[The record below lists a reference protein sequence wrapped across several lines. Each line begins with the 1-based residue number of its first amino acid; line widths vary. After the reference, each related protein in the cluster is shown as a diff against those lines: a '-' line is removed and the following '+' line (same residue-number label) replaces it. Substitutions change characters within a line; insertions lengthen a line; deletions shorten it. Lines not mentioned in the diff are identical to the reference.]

1 MSLLETTRQQI
12 GARFSGIFSIYGN
25 TAGVYLVLIVMFV
38 MCSIF
43 VPNFFSVQNVYNL
56 LQHSVVLGL
65 VSFGQTFVIIGASL
79 DLSVAAAVSAIAV
92 STALMMHGSGGNIA
106 GPVAAALGI
115 GVGIGFVNGWVVT
128 KLRVNPFIATLGTS
142 LIIQGFLFARSDT
155 FYGGVPRSFEVLG
168 YGSLFGFPLGAF
180 LMLLIAFGAF
190 YLLRYTRFGQHL
202 YAIGGNKEIAR
213 LSGIRTDRVLIIAHI
228 LSGLGA
234 ALAGIFIVSRLRS
247 AAPWVGAGLDLDS
260 IAATVIGGAP
270 LMGGQGSIW
279 GTVAGVLIL
288 SILVNIFN
296 ILNVGAFA
304 QLVLRGII
312 VIMVVA
318 FYSLRLQKN

>member
-1 MSLLETTRQQI
+1 MSTFEATKSWLDT
-12 GARFSGIFSIYGN
+12 RFSRFFSFSGN
-25 TAGVYLVLIVMFV
+25 TAGVYLVLFLMFLL
-38 MCSIF
+38 CSIF
-43 VPNFFSVQNVYNL
+43 VPNFFSVQNVFNL

-65 VSFGQTFVIIGASL
+65 VSLGQTFVIIGASL

-92 STALMMHGSGGNIA
+92 STSLMMNATDGNIA
-106 GPVAAALGI
+106 GPVLAALGI
-115 GVGIGFVNGWVVT
+115 GVGIGLVNGLVVT

-142 LIIQGFLFARSDT
+142 LIIQGFLFARSDS

-168 YGSLFGFPLGAF
+168 YGTVFGFPLGA
-180 LMLLIAFGAF
+180 LLLLAVAAVAF

-202 YAIGGNKEIAR
+202 YGVGGNKEIAR
-213 LSGIRTDRVLIIAHI
+213 LSGIRTDRVLILAHV
-228 LSGLGA
+228 LCGLGA
-234 ALAGIFIVSRLRS
+234 ALSAIFIVSRLRS

-288 SILVNIFN
+288 SILTNIFN

-318 FYSLRLQKN
+318 FYSMRMQKQ